1 MTKCVVLF
9 NGPSLNRYLK
19 LPKAAIE
26 IGCNHI
32 QTLRPCVDHVVAYDD
47 QILQRIPPRPGIQYH
62 TRNGRRRQHWAEV
75 SFTSLD
81 QPHCSGTM
89 AVLLARNLK
98 CSSIRIVGCDWG
110 ITTDSLFDQEYQRHQ
125 PPAARKHTNSK
136 VRQMDRWMRSWDI
149 RVVSDQAMPFST
161 ATVTWSDFELWLSPT
176 RQG

>member
-19 LPKAAIE
+19 LPKAVTE

-32 QTLRPCVDHVVAYDD
+32 EQVRPCVDHVVAYDH
-47 QILQRIPPRPGIQYH
+47 QILRQIPPRPGVQYH
-62 TRNGRRRQHWAEV
+62 TRNGRRWQHWAEV

-89 AVLLARNLK
+89 AVLLARNLR

-110 ITTDSLFDQEYQRHQ
+110 VTTTSIFDEIYHRHQ
-125 PPAARKHTNSK
+125 PPAAYKHTNSK
-136 VRQMDRWMRSWDI
+136 VRQMDKWMKSCDI
-149 RVVSDQAMPFST
+149 RVVSDNAMPFST
-161 ATVTWSDFELWLSPT
+161 PAITWRDFEAWLHA
-176 RQG
+176 